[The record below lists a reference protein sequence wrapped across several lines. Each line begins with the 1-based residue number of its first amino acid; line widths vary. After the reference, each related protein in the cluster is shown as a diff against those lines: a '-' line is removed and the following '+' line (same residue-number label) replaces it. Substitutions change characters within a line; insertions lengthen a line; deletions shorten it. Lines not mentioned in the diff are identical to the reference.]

1 MEEMKKEN
9 EKKRGRTFKQLE
21 KEKSLRDL
29 NDFAKKV
36 TESYALS
43 IPEYSLK
50 NLAADNNLTLK
61 GARDLMDYAIVT
73 AQVSK
78 EIATK
83 VLEKTIRNQQRKVK
97 NAGGS
102 SIQHH
107 KRLIRLRD
115 KYLAD
120 NCARVKI
127 MEVAKEIATSN
138 KSISSITRKHNLE
151 SEGVTKWLLERAIAE
166 NIATDKE
173 TEAIIA
179 RSLKVNNTESAKMYF
194 QELRKRRK
202 ESKKENS

>member
-1 MEEMKKEN
+1 MEEMQKEN

-73 AQVSK
+73 AQVSR

-83 VLEKTIRNQQRKVK
+83 VFEKTIRNQQRKVK